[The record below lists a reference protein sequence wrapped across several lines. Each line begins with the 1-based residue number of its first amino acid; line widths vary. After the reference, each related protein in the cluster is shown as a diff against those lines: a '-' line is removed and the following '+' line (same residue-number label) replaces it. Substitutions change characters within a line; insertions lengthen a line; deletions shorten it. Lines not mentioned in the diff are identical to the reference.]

1 MLSQLARFHSFLWL
15 SNIPLYIYAHLL
27 IHLSLD
33 EHWGCFCILVI
44 VNNAVLNI
52 AVYMFFSSP
61 VLWPLNP
68 KSGLTEDEPVAG
80 KDWRQKE
87 EGQQRIRWLDSITDQ
102 MDMSLSKLQEIVKD
116 RKAWLAAV
124 HGVCKVNKWYCM
136 NGTIIKSWTQLSNWT
151 AISSWISVLFLG
163 EKYPEVKFLDCT
175 GGTVVKNLPANA
187 RDTDSIPGS
196 GRSRG
201 VGSDNLFQYSC
212 LENSVDRGAQWATYM
227 GSERVRNY
235 WAHTQ

>member
-68 KSGLTEDEPVAG
+68 KSGLTEDEPVTG

-124 HGVCKVNKWYCM
+124 HGVCKVNKMVLHEWYYY
-136 NGTIIKSWTQLSNWT
+136 K
-151 AISSWISVLFLG
+151 
-163 EKYPEVKFLDCT
+163 ELDT
-175 GGTVVKNLPANA
+175 T
-187 RDTDSIPGS
+187 
-196 GRSRG
+196 
-201 VGSDNLFQYSC
+201 
-212 LENSVDRGAQWATYM
+212 
-227 GSERVRNY
+227 
-235 WAHTQ
+235 